1 MPTINRQDIDEL
13 NAILTL
19 DVAPEDYA
27 DKVKEQFKT
36 LRKKASLKG
45 FRAGQVP
52 LSMIKKMYGK
62 GVVYEVINDV
72 VAGELESYLKN
83 NLDGKETLGQ
93 PMPFSDEETAA
104 EFTVSTTASYK
115 LKFKVGFAPAFE
127 LKGYDASTTMPGYEI
142 SVETESLD
150 KEIENLK
157 TRLGETINATE
168 DIQDKDVIT
177 LDLKELDGE
186 AIKEG
191 GITANTTVATDLL
204 HESIKANVL
213 TMKKGD
219 SFNVNIYELDSKVS
233 EPADV
238 RKYML
243 SLEDEEVTFGEHFV
257 ATIEEVRRVVPVE
270 EFTAEIIQKAVP
282 NAGDDLQ
289 NEADLRAYIEKD
301 IKKYYDDQVDKLFL
315 AQLQRHLM
323 EVNDFAL
330 PDDFLKEWLLTSDE
344 KATPQSVAAQYDSFA
359 QGLRWSLIQSRIAE
373 AEKIEVTQDDLQ
385 GAVKEELSNY
395 FGGQVDDAMV
405 ASMIGRFM
413 EDREYVNRT
422 AERIMNNK
430 IVDAAKNVITLEA
443 KPVTEKEFNDIVKA
457 YNEAFNKTN
466 AAADQALTAEV
477 EEVVTEATESGD
489 EA

>member
-19 DVAPEDYA
+19 EVTPEDYA

-62 GVVYEVINDV
+62 GVVYEIINDV

-93 PMPFSDEETAA
+93 PMPHADEETAA
-104 EFTVSTTASYK
+104 EFTVDTTASYK

-127 LKGYDASTTMPGYEI
+127 LKGYDASTVLPGYEI
-142 SVETESLD
+142 SVATESLD
-150 KEIENLK
+150 QEIENLRS
-157 TRLGETINATE
+157 RLGETINPTD
-168 DIQDKDVIT
+168 DIQDKDIIT
-177 LDLKELDGE
+177 LDLQELDGE
-186 AIKEG
+186 AIKEN
-191 GITANTTVATDLL
+191 GIKANTTVSAEDL

-219 SFNVNIYELDSKVS
+219 RFNVNIYELDGKMSKPES
-233 EPADV
+233 V
-238 RKYML
+238 RKYLL
-243 SLEDEEVTFGEHFV
+243 SLEDDSITFGDHFV

-270 EFTAEIIQKAVP
+270 EFTAEVIQKAIP
-282 NAGDDLQ
+282 NAGGDLQ
-289 NEADLRAYIEKD
+289 NEADLRAYIEQD

-315 AQLQRHLM
+315 ARLQRHLM
-323 EVNDFAL
+323 EINDFNL
-330 PDDFLKEWLLTSDE
+330 PDDFLKEWLVTSDE
-344 KATPQSVAAQYDSFA
+344 KATPESVAAQYDSFA

-373 AEKIEVTQDDLQ
+373 AEKIEVTQQDLE

-405 ASMIGRFM
+405 ANMIGRFM

-443 KPVTEKEFNDIVKA
+443 TPVTEKAFNDIVKA
-457 YNEAFNKTN
+457 YNEEFNTSN
-466 AAADQALTAEV
+466 VAADADLAAEV
-477 EEVVTEATESGD
+477 EEVVADATE